1 MHQQAASCLTCKTK
15 LLQVAAKGIQGLAKG
30 IVRLSVKNPA
40 GTHLFIDA
48 SEVHGQA
55 ELVVLHPG
63 PWRVLSPLLKS
74 SVSLAIHVIGACVR
88 ACVAP
93 PVSSSW
99 LN

>member
-15 LLQVAAKGIQGLAKG
+15 LLQVAAKG

-99 LN
+99 LNLLLV